1 MLLEAD
7 LLIAYLKKEDW
18 LKPLARK
25 VIGAVEEGKLKNIH
39 SSTEV
44 LHEMYYVFAEFAT
57 LETILAD
64 LAKVATLTNLSFLQP
79 GTEVYLSAVH
89 LAKSYRISSIFDA
102 IYAAT
107 ALSRHVPDHTIIS
120 TDEVFDRV
128 PGLRRVRPGDLKL

>member
-1 MLLEAD
+1 MLLETD

-18 LKPLARK
+18 LKPLAKK
-25 VIGAVEEGKLKNIH
+25 VIGAVQEGKLKNVY

-44 LHEMYYVFAEFAT
+44 LHEMYYVFAEFAA

-64 LAKVATLTNLSFLQP
+64 LAKVATLTNLSFLEP
-79 GTEVYLSAVH
+79 STEVYLSAVH
-89 LAKSYRISSIFDA
+89 LAKSYRMSSIFDA

-120 TDEVFDRV
+120 TDEVFERV
-128 PGLRRVRPGDLKL
+128 PGLRRVHPSDLKL